1 MERAEEPKSDYSS
14 DSASVLSLCCSSS
27 SFEGRE
33 DSDSD
38 LESGDLDRECA
49 VFKPYLYEPED
60 SDLPSPTEN
69 ESSEH
74 QMRTDSATE
83 NGKETFCSCY
93 STDAAMISS
102 DKFPCF

>member
-1 MERAEEPKSDYSS
+1 MECAEESKSDYSS
-14 DSASVLSLCCSSS
+14 DSGSVLSLCYSSS

-38 LESGDLDRECA
+38 LESGDLDRESA
-49 VFKPYLYEPED
+49 VVEPYLYEPED

-74 QMRTDSATE
+74 QDEDRLSNRE
-83 NGKETFCSCY
+83 W
-93 STDAAMISS
+93 
-102 DKFPCF
+102 